1 MDFYTIFALTMV
13 VTGALALLV
22 GIGYMQ
28 VANSE
33 IKLSREFMQ
42 SYAQR
47 SLDLIEAHGK
57 LRAQVEKAL
66 ANDIRNIQTRLHHHT
81 GRLNELDDLTDL
93 LNTDSAAHA
102 ELINNVSRD
111 GDNIETGNGQ
121 ADRSLR
127 SLGTLRE
134 IDDGVLEIQDMNEA
148 DKWQ

>member
-13 VTGALALLV
+13 VTGTLALLV

-81 GRLNELDDLTDL
+81 SRLNELDDLTDL

-102 ELINNVSRD
+102 ELINNASRD

-121 ADRSLR
+121 VDRSLR

>member
-13 VTGALALLV
+13 VTGTLALLV

-93 LNTDSAAHA
+93 LNTDSAAQ
-102 ELINNVSRD
+102 RD

>member
-1 MDFYTIFALTMV
+1 MFYTIFALTMV
-13 VTGALALLV
+13 VTGTLALLV

-93 LNTDSAAHA
+93 LNTDSAV
-102 ELINNVSRD
+102 ERD
-111 GDNIETGNGQ
+111 GDDNIETGNGQ
-121 ADRSLR
+121 VDRSLR

-134 IDDGVLEIQDMNEA
+134 IDDGVLEIVDVAHADGEA
-148 DKWQ
+148 GRYR